1 LHSFRLGDGKIF
13 SFNPKEINVGRV
25 SLATALFCLLIGT
38 ASLVISQSPEQKLA
52 TKVSEIHAKVLTVDT
67 HIDWPSHQFRNES
80 FIPGERHDP
89 SKPGSGQWDLVRMQE
104 GGLDAAF
111 MSIFTPQSPRTV
123 EGHAN
128 AKTRALKLIELTKN
142 MTAANPDKA
151 EIALTPDDAY
161 RIEKAG
167 KRAIFMGMENGYP
180 LGTDINN
187 VKMFCDQGV
196 RYITLSHTRNNE
208 ICDSSTDEKMEW
220 NGLSLFGE
228 RVVREMNRLG
238 ILVDIS
244 HVHDETFWDVI
255 ALTKAPVIASHS
267 SARALCEH
275 PRNMNDEMLKAVK
288 KNGGVVQLCL
298 LDDYIKKMPPNLERE
313 EALRPFQEKIAARR
327 RGELSQQ
334 EADSLRSILQ
344 EINVKYPPNR
354 PTVHDAVDHIDHMV
368 KVMGVDHLGIGSDF
382 DGGGGLM
389 GINDVSEMPTLTA
402 ELLKRGYSEKDIRKI
417 WGGNLMR
424 VFKEAIQVANKLQ
437 REAATSE

>member
-1 LHSFRLGDGKIF
+1 
-13 SFNPKEINVGRV
+13 
-25 SLATALFCLLIGT
+25 
-38 ASLVISQSPEQKLA
+38 
-52 TKVSEIHAKVLTVDT
+52 
-67 HIDWPSHQFRNES
+67 
-80 FIPGERHDP
+80 
-89 SKPGSGQWDLVRMQE
+89 
-104 GGLDAAF
+104 
-111 MSIFTPQSPRTV
+111 
-123 EGHAN
+123 
-128 AKTRALKLIELTKN
+128 
-142 MTAANPDKA
+142 
-151 EIALTPDDAY
+151 
-161 RIEKAG
+161 
-167 KRAIFMGMENGYP
+167 
-180 LGTDINN
+180 
-187 VKMFCDQGV
+187 
-196 RYITLSHTRNNE
+196 
-208 ICDSSTDEKMEW
+208 
-220 NGLSLFGE
+220 
-228 RVVREMNRLG
+228 
-238 ILVDIS
+238 
-244 HVHDETFWDVI
+244 
-255 ALTKAPVIASHS
+255 
-267 SARALCEH
+267 
-275 PRNMNDEMLKAVK
+275 MNDEMLKAVK